1 MNNEILKQLKRIT
14 PEEQEILDG
23 RHEIDEKIYVES
35 EANVFDSKKLL
46 DTTKLITV
54 RPHTRFIHFPKHTH
68 NYIEVIYMCSGTTTH
83 YINGEKV
90 VLQQGELLFL
100 SRNAIQEIE
109 PAGLEDI
116 AVNFIVLPQFFDQTL
131 RMIGEEENIIRD
143 FVTECLRGESA
154 GKIGY
159 LHFRVADVLPIQNLV
174 ENLIW
179 TIMNN
184 QQNKRSINQVTM
196 GLLFLQLMNHT
207 DKAAVGSRAT
217 EEDIMLTVLRY
228 VEENYCDGE
237 LSELAQSMHYDLYWL
252 SRMIKKQTGKTYTEL
267 VQTRRLQ
274 QAVYLLKNTDMSVA
288 DIGNAIGY
296 DNLSYFHRIFK
307 EKYQVSP
314 KHYRDEFLPSFEG
327 KSE

>member
-1 MNNEILKQLKRIT
+1 MNANILEQLKRIT
-14 PEEQEILDG
+14 TEEQEILDG
-23 RHEIDEKIYVES
+23 RLEIDEKIYVES
-35 EANVFDSKKLL
+35 EGNVFDSRKLL
-46 DTTKLITV
+46 DHTKLITV

-68 NYIEVIYMCSGTTTH
+68 NYVEVIYMCSGATTH
-83 YINGEKV
+83 YINEERV

-100 SRNAIQEIE
+100 SQNAIQEIE
-109 PAGLEDI
+109 PAGAEDI

-143 FVTECLRGESA
+143 FVTECLKGETA

-159 LHFRVADVLPIQNLV
+159 LHFKVADVLPIQNLV

-184 QQNKRSINQVTM
+184 QQNKRSINQITM
-196 GLLFLQLMNHT
+196 GLLFLQLLNHT
-207 DKAAVGSRAT
+207 DKVTVGSHAT
-217 EEDIMLTVLRY
+217 EEDITLTILRY
-228 VEENYCDGE
+228 VEENYREGE
-237 LSELAQSMHYDLYWL
+237 LSQLATNLHYDLYWL

-267 VQTRRLQ
+267 VQARRLQ
-274 QAVYLLKNTDMSVA
+274 QAVYLLKNTDMTVA

-307 EKYQVSP
+307 EKYHVSP
-314 KHYRDEFLPSFEG
+314 KHYRDG
-327 KSE
+327 RQD